1 MRERDE
7 ATKPEDH
14 MVNTG
19 LTLWEEIK
27 MTSRPIKGASLAM
40 CLAAAATMMAG
51 TAATAEDVTIRA
63 SSWHPP
69 KHPGVAQGYEPFMKY
84 VEENSDGTMNFQF
97 WSGGALLGA
106 TDTLP
111 GVENGIADIGVLA
124 LTYFPAE
131 FPHAQLISD
140 MAMMSSDAAA
150 ITGAVT
156 ELVVLHCPP
165 CLKDFTDKGIL
176 FTSTYS
182 TTPYELISKEPI
194 TSVEDLRGK
203 KFRSG
208 GPLWDRWVQDVGG
221 TSITVPAS
229 EMFESLDRGGVD
241 VVIFSPSALQSFS
254 LWDVAKNTL
263 ELPLGTYAAMS
274 TFTINQGFWRGLT
287 EDQRRT
293 ILDGVAVGAM
303 GTTYGYMEQDQQ
315 AVDQAAE
322 HGVTL
327 SEPGADLIAQRDAFR
342 DADLEKLA
350 AGAEANYGIADA
362 AGIIETYTGLVGK
375 WETISREAEG
385 DQQKMIEAM
394 RTEIFDKVDV
404 STFGL

>member
-1 MRERDE
+1 MTGRSTRG
-7 ATKPEDH
+7 AT
-14 MVNTG
+14 
-19 LTLWEEIK
+19 LAL
-27 MTSRPIKGASLAM
+27 SLI
-40 CLAAAATMMAG
+40 AATSMLAS
-51 TAATAEDVTIRA
+51 TAAMAQDVTIRA

-84 VEENSDGTMNFQF
+84 VKKHSDGTMDFKF

-140 MAMMSSDAAA
+140 MAMMSNDAAA

-156 ELVVLHCPP
+156 ELVVLHCAP
-165 CLKDFTDKGIL
+165 CLKDFTDKGII

-182 TTPYELISKEPI
+182 TTPYELISKDPI

-221 TSITVPAS
+221 TAINVPAS

-274 TFTINQGFWRGLT
+274 TFTINQAFWRGLT
-287 EDQRRT
+287 EDQRHV
-293 ILDGVAVGAM
+293 ILDGVAVGTM
-303 GTTYGYMEQDQQ
+303 GVTYGYMAQDQQ

-327 SEPGADLIAQRDAFR
+327 SEPSADLIAQRDAFR
-342 DADLEKLA
+342 VADLQKLA
-350 AGAEANYGIADA
+350 ARAESNYGITNAADIIKTYTALVQKWEAISKA
-362 AGIIETYTGLVGK
+362 AGGD
-375 WETISREAEG
+375 RE
-385 DQQKMIEAM
+385 KMIAAM